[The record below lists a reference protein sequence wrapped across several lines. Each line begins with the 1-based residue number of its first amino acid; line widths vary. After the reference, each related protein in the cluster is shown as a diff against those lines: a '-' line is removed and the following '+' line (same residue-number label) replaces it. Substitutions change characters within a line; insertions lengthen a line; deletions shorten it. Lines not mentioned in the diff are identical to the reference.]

1 MAHHIGLKGNIYG
14 YRYRTLVTY
23 AENYGLYNDGD
34 ALKSTNTAILLEVKK
49 QFPKAWNL
57 DFSLAFGADIGSQF
71 GNSYSVMFSVTKR
84 GIIKIKTKN
93 EKLESKI
100 KTKHNK

>member
-1 MAHHIGLKGNIYG
+1 
-14 YRYRTLVTY
+14 
-23 AENYGLYNDGD
+23 
-34 ALKSTNTAILLEVKK
+34 
-49 QFPKAWNL
+49 L